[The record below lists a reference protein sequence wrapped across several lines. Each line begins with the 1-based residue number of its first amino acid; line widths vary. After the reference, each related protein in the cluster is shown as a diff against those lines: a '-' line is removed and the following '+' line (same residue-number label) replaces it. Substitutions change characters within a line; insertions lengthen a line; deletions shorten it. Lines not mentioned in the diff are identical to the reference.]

1 MGVKRQCPEEIFQ
14 KLREADVEQGRGK
27 KLPEV
32 CRQIGVNLDR
42 SRRIR

>member
-1 MGVKRQCPEEIFQ
+1 MGVKRHCPEEIFQ